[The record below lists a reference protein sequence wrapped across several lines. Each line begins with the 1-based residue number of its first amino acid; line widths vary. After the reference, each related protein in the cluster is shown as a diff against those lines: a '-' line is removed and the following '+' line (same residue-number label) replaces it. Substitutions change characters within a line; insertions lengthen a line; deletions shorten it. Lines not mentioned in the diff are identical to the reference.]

1 MGKEMMMGQ
10 QIGQPQQGG
19 GLSAQLAGGMADEKK
34 PAEMDTINEIVALLK
49 EGMDPQELIDNGIPE
64 ELVRE
69 AMEELA
75 AQSNQVEGGDTSGL
89 SGMLA
94 QQPQRAQ

>member
-1 MGKEMMMGQ
+1 MGEEMMA
-10 QIGQPQQGG
+10 QPQQG
-19 GLSAQLAGGMADEKK
+19 GLSAQLACVMVDEQE
-34 PAEMDTINEIVALLK
+34 PAEMDTINEIVALLM
-49 EGMDPQELIDNGIPE
+49 EGMDPQELIDNGVPE

-75 AQSNQVEGGDTSGL
+75 EQSNQVEGGDTSGL

-94 QQPQRAQ
+94 QQPQIAK